1 MPSNYDIIKSS
12 NYVKF
17 VRGTPT
23 AFNNLATKNPDT
35 LYFVSEANADS
46 GQLYLGSKLISG
58 STSIESI
65 GDIIIDNNLADKD
78 ILVYDDTQQAWV
90 NSDINSVIG
99 IMTGATANTNGAAGL
114 VPTPIAGNQ
123 DKFLR
128 GDGTWASPM
137 IATDSDIFTTNQNSE
152 LTLIG
157 FNDADVGTLLQKDS
171 NGDLQWVDPSTLQTD
186 LTAVEADIDVLQSQV
201 ESIISTK
208 LKRQIVNST
217 SLIDLTKD
225 NIIYMVPDTNGSSG
239 NLYNEYMVVNGEIE
253 LIGSSYEGDLTGY
266 VTTSQL
272 NQEVGDLED
281 LISGLDDRLTA
292 VEGDFVTLTQYDAEV
307 GDLTSL
313 LLTQNHGST
322 LVDQVNDLTERLTWY
337 LISEQ
342 QEQGS

>member
-35 LYFVSEANADS
+35 LYFVSETNANS